1 MFSNPE
7 FKNLF
12 YFILL
17 PALLPVL
24 LVFRYVYKKDRTE
37 REPLGFVLF
46 VLLMGAVFAPLA
58 GILEKIAL
66 QIINQ
71 YYTPETLDYEKIH
84 NFLGVGLIEEFIKL
98 SVLMI
103 FVWRSPKFDYRY
115 DGIVYAVASSLGFA
129 ALENVLYVIQ
139 FGTQVSIGR
148 AIFAIP
154 GHTTFGVFMGY
165 YLSRAKNHKLLGH
178 GIRKTFLF
186 IYAIAIPSI
195 IHGLYDFMLS
205 TPAKEAGYG
214 NYFFI
219 YVIILDIWA
228 WIVIRHEART
238 DRPLGVKPARWF
250 SK

>member
-7 FKNLF
+7 FKYLF

-17 PALLPVL
+17 PALLPVV
-24 LVFRYVYKKDRTE
+24 LVFRYIYKKDRAE

-46 VLLMGAVFAPLA
+46 VLLMGTVFAPLA
-58 GILEKIAL
+58 GILEKIAT
-66 QIINQ
+66 QIITQ
-71 YYTPETLDYEKIH
+71 FYTPETLDYEKVH
-84 NFLGVGLIEEFIKL
+84 NFLGVGLIEESIKL
-98 SVLMI
+98 SVLLI
-103 FVWRSPKFDYRY
+103 FVWRSPNFDYRY

-165 YLSRAKNHKLLGH
+165 YLSRAKNHKMQNH
-178 GIRKTFLF
+178 KIRQFFMSL
-186 IYAIAIPSI
+186 YAIAIPTL
-195 IHGLYDFMLS
+195 IHGTYDFLLS

-219 YVIILDIWA
+219 MVIILDIWA

-238 DRPLGVKPARWF
+238 DRPLGVQRSRKF
-250 SK
+250 FK

>member
-7 FKNLF
+7 FKYLF

-17 PALLPVL
+17 PALLPVV
-24 LVFRYVYKKDRTE
+24 LVFRYVYKKDRAE

-58 GILEKIAL
+58 GILETIAT
-66 QIINQ
+66 QIITQ
-71 YYTPETLDYEKIH
+71 FYTPETLDYEKVH

-98 SVLMI
+98 IVLLI
-103 FVWRSPKFDYRY
+103 FVWRSPNFDYRY

-165 YLSRAKNHKLLGH
+165 YLSRAKNHKMQNH
-178 GIRKTFLF
+178 KIRQFFMSLYT
-186 IYAIAIPSI
+186 ITIPTL
-195 IHGLYDFMLS
+195 IHGAYDFLLS

-219 YVIILDIWA
+219 MIIVLDIWA
-228 WIVIRHEART
+228 WIIIRHEART
-238 DRPLGVKPARWF
+238 DRPLGVQR
-250 SK
+250 SGRI